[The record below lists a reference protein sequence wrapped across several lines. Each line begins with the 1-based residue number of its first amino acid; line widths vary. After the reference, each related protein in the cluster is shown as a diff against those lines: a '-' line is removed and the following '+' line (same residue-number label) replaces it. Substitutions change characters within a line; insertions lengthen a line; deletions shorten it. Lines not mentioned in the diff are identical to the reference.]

1 MATQSTYLTNI
12 RAKLDEVTSG
22 QWTDAEIRSWINEGA
37 RDVARRTETLQST
50 ALINVDPNVQEYNL
64 DGDYL
69 RVHRVEWRPNSSSQ
83 VYPLEYRDFNSMDAV
98 WWSSQTTSKGY
109 PSFYTMWGY
118 PPSLKIILYPTS
130 SEAGKLKM
138 FYYLTPTDL
147 ATDGTAAGSTVKVPS
162 GYEDLVEA
170 YAEMVAL
177 RKDRDPRWQEARTL
191 YMDSL
196 NGLID
201 RSRRWTDQGDFIQ
214 VGNRHLPGWLW
225 GGDDY

>member
-12 RAKLDEVTSG
+12 RAKLDEATSG
-22 QWTDAEIRSWINEGA
+22 QWTDAEIRSWINEGV
-37 RDVARRTETLQST
+37 RDIARRTETLQST
-50 ALINVDPNVQEYNL
+50 ALITVTADVQEYTL

-69 RVHRVEWRPNSSSQ
+69 RVHRVEWSPTSSSQ
-83 VYPLEYRDFNSMDAV
+83 VYPLDYRDFNSMDAV
-98 WWSSQTTSKGY
+98 WWTSQTTSKGY

-118 PPSLKIILYPTS
+118 PPSLKIVLYPTP
-130 SEAGKLKM
+130 SEAGQLKM

-147 ATDGTAAGSTVKVPS
+147 ATDGTAAGSTVQVPS
-162 GYEDLVEA
+162 GYEDLVES

-177 RKDRDPRWQEARTL
+177 RKDRDPRWQESRSL

-196 NGLID
+196 NGFIE

-214 VGNRHLPGWLW
+214 VGNQFLPGWLY
-225 GGDDY
+225 GGDY